1 MLEDIRNN
9 IARLISR
16 YEEQRQR
23 ADSLAAKLSELEGE
37 VRKYREQITE
47 LNQQIDNLRLLSAF
61 MADPDPKDARAGK
74 EYELPAETP
83 EMEQLVRTAAE
94 QINGILAGFDER
106 FHDARMEDKL
116 VFAAVQLGVGK
127 LLAEKRLSL
136 LNEDIAQLGSQLE
149 AYLESSEKQ

>member
-1 MLEDIRNN
+1 M
-9 IARLISR
+9 A
-16 YEEQRQR
+16 QRI
-23 ADSLAAKLSELEGE
+23 K
-37 VRKYREQITE
+37 
-47 LNQQIDNLRLLSAF
+47 LRL
-61 MADPDPKDARAGK
+61 AGK

-83 EMEQLVRTAAE
+83 EMEQMVRTAAE

>member
-37 VRKYREQITE
+37 VRKYRKQITE

-61 MADPDPKDARAGK
+61 MADPDPKDARARVDSLIK
-74 EYELPAETP
+74 EID
-83 EMEQLVRTAAE
+83 RC
-94 QINGILAGFDER
+94 IG
-106 FHDARMEDKL
+106 
-116 VFAAVQLGVGK
+116 
-127 LLAEKRLSL
+127 LLE
-136 LNEDIAQLGSQLE
+136 N
-149 AYLESSEKQ
+149 